1 MARVP
6 SVPGLAT
13 IITDTTHSKMAPSV
27 EQNGQTAPKATSSP
41 LPDKQQETDRMIE
54 KLGDVIKYAVFPTG
68 APCRHYRNTLDRAIE
83 AHPLF
88 TPPKPQQTLFFMWDF
103 VQRSRHMLQN
113 LPSNKRKAEEQF
125 DDVVGRCIYTKVL
138 ISDSNDMLAMMTGV
152 DPKNAVDFGDDVRR
166 GMDEVNKVTRP

>member
-1 MARVP
+1 
-6 SVPGLAT
+6 
-13 IITDTTHSKMAPSV
+13 MAPSV
-27 EQNGQTAPKATSSP
+27 EQNGQTASKATSSP

-54 KLGDVIKYAVFPTG
+54 KLGDVIK
-68 APCRHYRNTLDRAIE
+68 AIE

-152 DPKNAVDFGDDVRR
+152 DPKNAVDFCDDVRR